1 MEMKNKRLLV
11 SEEDNKIEKDSL
23 IIKIGGIIYKIIKY
37 IIAHISLSIILNS
50 TRYKN
55 FVFVDLNQKLPPEK
69 DNNMKVALCT
79 MGKLE
84 NRYANEFVEYH
95 LKLGIDHIFI
105 YDDNDPNT
113 ERIIDVI
120 DDKSKP
126 KVTTYE
132 NI

>member
-1 MEMKNKRLLV
+1 MEMKNRRLLIY
-11 SEEDNKIEKDSL
+11 EEDDTIKKDNL
-23 IIKIGGIIYKIIKY
+23 IVKIGGIIYKIIKY

-50 TRYKN
+50 TRYKDLI
-55 FVFVDLNQKLPPEK
+55 FVDLNQQLPPEK

-95 LKLGIDHIFI
+95 LKLGVDHIFI

-120 DDKSKP
+120 D
-126 KVTTYE
+126 
-132 NI
+132 